1 VTTCGSRELDH
12 QEIAAESRPLPC
24 TALSTPGRHEYGFAM
39 RAVVVA
45 VVGSIA
51 CVVRSRWA
59 LQLEVLA
66 LRHQLAV
73 FQRGGRRPHLE
84 PADRILWAWL
94 SRVWPAWR
102 EALVF
107 VQPRTVIVWQQK
119 RFRDHWTCLSRRGRI
134 GRPPVA
140 KAIRNLIRTMSDAN
154 PTWGSPRI
162 VGELR
167 ELGIEVAKST
177 VETYRVRRHKPP
189 SPTWR
194 TFLASH
200 ATELVAIDFFT
211 VATVRFEILF
221 VLVVLAH
228 DRRRVRHFGITGHP
242 TAAWTAQQLVEAFPW
257 ETAPRHL
264 LRDRDAIYGLSTGGE
279 QHRWASRTCA
289 RRRGARGSRPTSSA

>member
-1 VTTCGSRELDH
+1 
-12 QEIAAESRPLPC
+12 
-24 TALSTPGRHEYGFAM
+24 M

-59 LQLEVLA
+59 LQIEVLA

-73 FQRGGRRPHLE
+73 YQRAGRRPRLG

-94 SRVWPAWR
+94 SRVWAGWR

-107 VQPRTVIVWQQK
+107 VQPQTVIAWQQK
-119 RFRDHWTCLSRRGRI
+119 RFRDHWTRLSRRGRI

-140 KAIRNLIRTMSDAN
+140 KAIRDLIRKMSAAN

-162 VGELR
+162 MGELR
-167 ELGIEVAKST
+167 KLGIEVAKST
-177 VETYRVRRHKPP
+177 VEKYRVRRPKPP

-194 TFLASH
+194 AFLANH
-200 ATELVAIDFFT
+200 ATELVSIDFFT

-228 DRRRVRHFGITGHP
+228 DRRRVRHFGITAHP
-242 TAAWTAQQLVEAFPW
+242 TAAWTAQQLSRRSRGRRRRATYSAIATPS
-257 ETAPRHL
+257 TAVSSEG
-264 LRDRDAIYGLSTGGE
+264 A
-279 QHRWASRTCA
+279 QHRWASRKCS
-289 RRRGARGSRPTSSA
+289 RRRGARGNRPTSSA